1 MIKWGRIQESPLPKR
16 RQERLMSLWE
26 WELVRRRS
34 VEAFSHEV
42 PTFLSAVMVGWL
54 CSGKRGKKP
63 QGRRIEITVKLEKGA
78 DQVMK
83 GLDCK
88 GRAEARDPWALPA
101 AMPHSWRTR
110 VLWAEW
116 VR

>member
-1 MIKWGRIQESPLPKR
+1 MKTPLF
-16 RQERLMSLWE
+16 SLQRW
-26 WELVRRRS
+26 WDGCVQ
-34 VEAFSHEV
+34 
-42 PTFLSAVMVGWL
+42 
-54 CSGKRGKKP
+54 GKGGKKP

-83 GLDCK
+83 GLDCE